1 MILAIMLERS
11 EDSLI
16 CDLAETYHIYD
27 MRSFKASYIAILAAG
42 LREDSRVMM
51 LFSGNKIRPSLL
63 LQAASLDKLAL
74 LWWAETKD
82 GQKNRN
88 RPESV
93 VESLTKENKQTEEP
107 PIVFESAEEFNRAR
121 EEMLKKINE
130 VGGDDLSQLN

>member
-1 MILAIMLERS
+1 MILAAMLERS

-93 VESLTKENKQTEEP
+93 VESLTRENKEPEEP
-107 PIVFESAEEFNRAR
+107 VVVFESAEEFNRVR
-121 EEMLKKINE
+121 NEMLKRIKD
-130 VGGDDLSQLN
+130 GY

>member
-1 MILAIMLERS
+1 MILAAMLERS

-16 CDLAETYHIYD
+16 CDLAETYHIYE
-27 MRSFKASYIAILAAG
+27 MRSFRASYIATLAAG
-42 LREDSRVMM
+42 LREDSRIMM

-107 PIVFESAEEFNRAR
+107 PIVFESAEDFNKTR
-121 EEMLKKINE
+121 EEMIRRINN
-130 VGGDDLSQLN
+130 GN

>member
-1 MILAIMLERS
+1 MILAAMLERS

-16 CDLAETYHIYD
+16 CDLAETYHIYE
-27 MRSFKASYIAILAAG
+27 MRSFRASYIATLAAG
-42 LREDSRVMM
+42 LREDSRIMM
-51 LFSGNKIRPSLL
+51 IFSGNKIRPSLL

-107 PIVFESAEEFNRAR
+107 PIVFESVEDFNKTR
-121 EEMLKKINE
+121 EEMIRRINN
-130 VGGDDLSQLN
+130 GN

>member
-1 MILAIMLERS
+1 MILASMIERG
-11 EDSLI
+11 EDALI
-16 CDLAETYHIYD
+16 CDLAETYHIYE
-27 MRSFKASYIAILAAG
+27 MRSFRASYIATLAAG
-42 LREDSRVMM
+42 LREDSRIMM

-107 PIVFESAEEFNRAR
+107 PIVFESAEEFNRVR
-121 EEMLKKINE
+121 EEMLKRIKD
-130 VGGDDLSQLN
+130 GY

>member
-1 MILAIMLERS
+1 MILASMIERG
-11 EDSLI
+11 EDALI
-16 CDLAETYHIYD
+16 CDMAETYHIYE
-27 MRSFKASYIAILAAG
+27 MRSFRASYIATLAAG
-42 LREDSRVMM
+42 LREDSRIMM

-93 VESLTKENKQTEEP
+93 VESLTKENKQPEEP
-107 PIVFESAEEFNRAR
+107 AIVFESAEEFNRAR
-121 EEMLKKINE
+121 EEMLKRIKD
-130 VGGDDLSQLN
+130 GY

>member
-1 MILAIMLERS
+1 MILASMIERG
-11 EDSLI
+11 EDALI

-107 PIVFESAEEFNRAR
+107 PIVFESADEFNRVR
-121 EEMLKKINE
+121 DEMLKRIKD
-130 VGGDDLSQLN
+130 GY

>member
-1 MILAIMLERS
+1 MILAAMLERS

-16 CDLAETYHIYD
+16 CDLAETYHIYE
-27 MRSFKASYIAILAAG
+27 MRSFRASYIATLAAG
-42 LREDSRVMM
+42 LREDSRIMM

-93 VESLTKENKQTEEP
+93 VGSLTKENKQTEEP
-107 PIVFESAEEFNRAR
+107 PIVFESVEDFNKTR
-121 EEMLKKINE
+121 EEMIRRINN
-130 VGGDDLSQLN
+130 GN

>member
-1 MILAIMLERS
+1 MILAAMLERS

-16 CDLAETYHIYD
+16 CDLAETYHIYE
-27 MRSFKASYIAILAAG
+27 MRSFRASYIAILAAG

-107 PIVFESAEEFNRAR
+107 PIVFESAEDFNKTR
-121 EEMLKKINE
+121 EEMIRRINN
-130 VGGDDLSQLN
+130 GN

>member
-1 MILAIMLERS
+1 MILAAMLERS

-93 VESLTKENKQTEEP
+93 VESLTRENKQTEEP
-107 PIVFESAEEFNRAR
+107 PIVFESAEDFNKTR
-121 EEMLKKINE
+121 EEMIRRINN
-130 VGGDDLSQLN
+130 GN

>member
-1 MILAIMLERS
+1 MILAAMLERS

-27 MRSFKASYIAILAAG
+27 MRSFKVSYIAILAAG

-107 PIVFESAEEFNRAR
+107 PIVFESAEDFNKTR
-121 EEMLKKINE
+121 EEMIRRINN
-130 VGGDDLSQLN
+130 GN

>member
-1 MILAIMLERS
+1 MILAAMLERS

-16 CDLAETYHIYD
+16 CDLAETYHIYN

-93 VESLTKENKQTEEP
+93 VESLTRENKEPEEP
-107 PIVFESAEEFNRAR
+107 AVVFESAEDFNKAR
-121 EEMLKKINE
+121 EEMIRRINN
-130 VGGDDLSQLN
+130 GN

>member
-1 MILAIMLERS
+1 MILAAMLERS

-16 CDLAETYHIYD
+16 CDLAETYHIYN
-27 MRSFKASYIAILAAG
+27 MRSFSASYIAILAAG

-107 PIVFESAEEFNRAR
+107 PIVFESAEDFNKTR
-121 EEMLKKINE
+121 EEMIRRINN
-130 VGGDDLSQLN
+130 GN

>member
-1 MILAIMLERS
+1 MILASMIERS

-16 CDLAETYHIYD
+16 CDLAETYHVYD
-27 MRSFKASYIAILAAG
+27 MRSFRASYIATLAAG
-42 LREDSRVMM
+42 LREDSRIMM

-107 PIVFESAEEFNRAR
+107 PIVFESAEEFNKTR
-121 EEMLKKINE
+121 EEMIRRINN
-130 VGGDDLSQLN
+130 GN

>member
-1 MILAIMLERS
+1 MILAAMLERS

-27 MRSFKASYIAILAAG
+27 MRSFRASYIATLAAG
-42 LREDSRVMM
+42 LREDSRIMM

-107 PIVFESAEEFNRAR
+107 PIVFESAEDFNKTR
-121 EEMLKKINE
+121 EEMIRRINN
-130 VGGDDLSQLN
+130 GN

>member
-1 MILAIMLERS
+1 MILAAMLERS
-11 EDSLI
+11 EDAVI
-16 CDLAETYHIYD
+16 GDVAETYHYYD

-42 LREDSRVMM
+42 LREYSRVMM

-107 PIVFESAEEFNRAR
+107 PIVFESAEEFNKAR
-121 EEMLKKINE
+121 EEMLRRINN
-130 VGGDDLSQLN
+130 GN

>member
-1 MILAIMLERS
+1 MILAAMLERS

-27 MRSFKASYIAILAAG
+27 MRSFRASYIATLAAG
-42 LREDSRVMM
+42 LREDSRIMM

-107 PIVFESAEEFNRAR
+107 ALIFESADEFNRVR
-121 EEMLKKINE
+121 EEMLKRIKD
-130 VGGDDLSQLN
+130 GD

>member
-1 MILAIMLERS
+1 MILAAMLERS

-27 MRSFKASYIAILAAG
+27 MRSFRASYIATLAAG

-107 PIVFESAEEFNRAR
+107 PIVFESAEDFNKTR
-121 EEMLKKINE
+121 EEMIRRINN
-130 VGGDDLSQLN
+130 GN

>member
-1 MILAIMLERS
+1 
-11 EDSLI
+11 
-16 CDLAETYHIYD
+16 
-27 MRSFKASYIAILAAG
+27 MRSFRASYIATLAAG
-42 LREDSRVMM
+42 LREDSRIMM

-107 PIVFESAEEFNRAR
+107 PIVFESAEDFNKTR
-121 EEMLKKINE
+121 EEMIRRINN
-130 VGGDDLSQLN
+130 GN

>member
-1 MILAIMLERS
+1 MILASMIERG
-11 EDSLI
+11 EDALI
-16 CDLAETYHIYD
+16 CDMAETYHIYE
-27 MRSFKASYIAILAAG
+27 MRSFRASYIAILAAG
-42 LREDSRVMM
+42 LREDSRIMM

-107 PIVFESAEEFNRAR
+107 PIVFESAEDFNKTR
-121 EEMLKKINE
+121 EEMIRRINN
-130 VGGDDLSQLN
+130 GN

>member
-1 MILAIMLERS
+1 MILAAMLERS

-27 MRSFKASYIAILAAG
+27 MRSFSASYIAILAAG

-107 PIVFESAEEFNRAR
+107 PIVFESAEDFNKTR
-121 EEMLKKINE
+121 EEMIRRINN
-130 VGGDDLSQLN
+130 GN

>member
-1 MILAIMLERS
+1 MILAAMLERS
-11 EDSLI
+11 EDALI

-93 VESLTKENKQTEEP
+93 VESLTKENKQPEEP
-107 PIVFESAEEFNRAR
+107 AIVFESAEEFNRAR

>member
-1 MILAIMLERS
+1 MILAAMLERS

-16 CDLAETYHIYD
+16 CDLAETYHIYE
-27 MRSFKASYIAILAAG
+27 MRSFRASYIATLAAG

-107 PIVFESAEEFNRAR
+107 PIVFESAEDFNKTR
-121 EEMLKKINE
+121 EEMIRRINN
-130 VGGDDLSQLN
+130 GN

>member
-27 MRSFKASYIAILAAG
+27 MRSFSASYIAILAAG

-107 PIVFESAEEFNRAR
+107 PIVFESAEDFNRTR
-121 EEMLKKINE
+121 EEMIRRINN
-130 VGGDDLSQLN
+130 GN

>member
-1 MILAIMLERS
+1 MIERG
-11 EDSLI
+11 EDALI

-42 LREDSRVMM
+42 LREDSRTMM

-107 PIVFESAEEFNRAR
+107 PIVFESAEDFNKTR
-121 EEMLKKINE
+121 EEMIRRINN
-130 VGGDDLSQLN
+130 GN

>member
-1 MILAIMLERS
+1 MILASMIERG
-11 EDSLI
+11 EDALI
-16 CDLAETYHIYD
+16 CDMAETYHIYE
-27 MRSFKASYIAILAAG
+27 MRSFRASYIATLAAG
-42 LREDSRVMM
+42 LREDSRIMM

-121 EEMLKKINE
+121 EEMLKRIKD
-130 VGGDDLSQLN
+130 GY

>member
-1 MILAIMLERS
+1 MILAAMLERS

-16 CDLAETYHIYD
+16 CDLAETYHVYN
-27 MRSFKASYIAILAAG
+27 MRSFSASYIAILAAG

-107 PIVFESAEEFNRAR
+107 PIVFESAEDFNKAR
-121 EEMLKKINE
+121 EEMIRRINN
-130 VGGDDLSQLN
+130 GN

>member
-1 MILAIMLERS
+1 MILAAMLERS

-27 MRSFKASYIAILAAG
+27 MRSFSASYIAILAAG

-63 LQAASLDKLAL
+63 LQAASLDKLSL

-107 PIVFESAEEFNRAR
+107 PIVFESAEDFNKAR
-121 EEMLKKINE
+121 EEMIRRINN
-130 VGGDDLSQLN
+130 GN

>member
-1 MILAIMLERS
+1 MILAAMLERS

-42 LREDSRVMM
+42 LREDSRTMM

-93 VESLTKENKQTEEP
+93 VESLTRENKKQEEP
-107 PIVFESAEEFNRAR
+107 AVVFESAEAFNRAR
-121 EEMLKKINE
+121 AEMLERIKD
-130 VGGDDLSQLN
+130 GD

>member
-1 MILAIMLERS
+1 MILAAMLERS

-16 CDLAETYHIYD
+16 CDLAETYHIYN
-27 MRSFKASYIAILAAG
+27 MRSFSASYIAILAAG

-107 PIVFESAEEFNRAR
+107 PIVFESAEDFNKAR
-121 EEMLKKINE
+121 EEMIRRINN
-130 VGGDDLSQLN
+130 GN

>member
-1 MILAIMLERS
+1 MILASMIERG
-11 EDSLI
+11 EDALI

-27 MRSFKASYIAILAAG
+27 MRSFRASYIATLAAG
-42 LREDSRVMM
+42 LREDSRIMM

-107 PIVFESAEEFNRAR
+107 PIVFESADEFNKAR
-121 EEMLKKINE
+121 EEMIRRINN
-130 VGGDDLSQLN
+130 GN

>member
-1 MILAIMLERS
+1 MIERS
-11 EDSLI
+11 EDALI

-107 PIVFESAEEFNRAR
+107 PIVFESAEDFNKTR
-121 EEMLKKINE
+121 EEMIRRINN
-130 VGGDDLSQLN
+130 GN

>member
-1 MILAIMLERS
+1 MILAAMLERS

-16 CDLAETYHIYD
+16 CDMAETYHIYE
-27 MRSFKASYIAILAAG
+27 MRSFRASYIATLAAG

-107 PIVFESAEEFNRAR
+107 PIVFESAEEFNKTR
-121 EEMLKKINE
+121 EEMIRRINN
-130 VGGDDLSQLN
+130 GN

>member
-1 MILAIMLERS
+1 MILAAMLERS
-11 EDSLI
+11 EDALI

-93 VESLTKENKQTEEP
+93 VESLTKENKQPEEP
-107 PIVFESAEEFNRAR
+107 AIVFESAEEFNRVR
-121 EEMLKKINE
+121 NEMLKKIIE

>member
-1 MILAIMLERS
+1 MILAAMLERS

-16 CDLAETYHIYD
+16 CDMAETYHIYE
-27 MRSFKASYIAILAAG
+27 MRSFRASYIATLAAG
-42 LREDSRVMM
+42 LREDSRIMM

-107 PIVFESAEEFNRAR
+107 PIVFESAEDFNKTR
-121 EEMLKKINE
+121 EEMIRRINN
-130 VGGDDLSQLN
+130 GN

>member
-1 MILAIMLERS
+1 MILAAMLERS

-16 CDLAETYHIYD
+16 CDLAETYHIYE
-27 MRSFKASYIAILAAG
+27 MRSFRASYIATLAAG
-42 LREDSRVMM
+42 LREDSRIMM

-63 LQAASLDKLAL
+63 LQAASLDKLSL

-93 VESLTKENKQTEEP
+93 VESLTKENKQAEEP
-107 PIVFESAEEFNRAR
+107 PIVFESAEDFNKTR
-121 EEMLKKINE
+121 EEMIRRINN
-130 VGGDDLSQLN
+130 GN

>member
-1 MILAIMLERS
+1 MILAAMLERS

-27 MRSFKASYIAILAAG
+27 MRRFQASYIAILAAG

-93 VESLTKENKQTEEP
+93 VESLTKENKQPEEP
-107 PIVFESAEEFNRAR
+107 AIVFESAEEFNKAR
-121 EEMLKKINE
+121 EEMLRRINN
-130 VGGDDLSQLN
+130 GN

>member
-1 MILAIMLERS
+1 MILAAMLERS

-16 CDLAETYHIYD
+16 CDLAETYHIYE
-27 MRSFKASYIAILAAG
+27 MRSFRASYIATLAAG
-42 LREDSRVMM
+42 LREDSRIMM

-107 PIVFESAEEFNRAR
+107 PIVFESVEDFNKTR
-121 EEMLKKINE
+121 EEMIRRINN
-130 VGGDDLSQLN
+130 GN

>member
-1 MILAIMLERS
+1 MILAAMLERS

-16 CDLAETYHIYD
+16 CDLAETYHIYE

-107 PIVFESAEEFNRAR
+107 PIVFESAEDFNKTR
-121 EEMLKKINE
+121 EEMIRRINN
-130 VGGDDLSQLN
+130 GN